1 MGTADLA
8 LFVYTRDSPGWLEA
22 GLASSGHRLLLLSI
36 LALGCKDDS
45 GGNAPLEGV
54 SGAPYGNF
62 DPDHIVQVDFSMEES
77 DWDAMRFENQNFVT
91 ALNCDVMDGP
101 IGMDY
106 TEFEADI
113 TMDGESI
120 SPIRIRK
127 KGLIGSQDTTRPSFS
142 INLDEYVD
150 GAELFGTDNLVLN
163 NGTQD
168 PSLIRQCMTYG
179 LFIDA
184 GLPAPRCNYARVSMN
199 DEDLGIYVHVE
210 PVKKSFLRDHFGND
224 EGDLYEGTLSDFGED
239 WINTFDPDTDE
250 TDEDMAGLV
259 ALYEALDS
267 DEPLLDALA
276 PHLDID
282 QFLSFWAMEAIT
294 GHWDGYT
301 GNRNNYFV
309 YDNPETDTFA
319 FIPWGA
325 DAALVSFED
334 EEGNGWVPASSILA
348 VHFLNDDDASEMFEA
363 RVLELLDEVWLEDEI
378 HDEIDRMEDLLATE
392 IEIDDELESGIDDV
406 HDYVDDRREALEDA
420 LPGNPDEL
428 GDRYCLGV
436 MGAVSG
442 SFETTWGSSE
452 TSPDWT
458 EEGTAELLVDWKGYP
473 LEGTQVG
480 AVAGESEGYGQL
492 ALMGVLDEEEGSY
505 LLPYMWFDP
514 GRLVEGKA
522 MDFDQALLGGN
533 LYYTDASLDYGW
545 VQAAYMG
552 GGIIEFSTLEMEAGG
567 TVSGV
572 IESYLYNWQ
581 EL

>member
-1 MGTADLA
+1 M
-8 LFVYTRDSPGWLEA
+8 EEM
-22 GLASSGHRLLLLSI
+22 LASWILRLVLFSMI
-36 LALGCKDDS
+36 ASGCKDNS
-45 GGNAPLEGV
+45 GGNSPIEAV

-62 DPDHIVQVDFSMEES
+62 DPEHIVQVELSMDES
-77 DWDAMRFENQNFVT
+77 DWDAMRFESQNFVS

-113 TMDGESI
+113 TMDGESL
-120 SPIRIRK
+120 SPIRVRK
-127 KGLIGSQDTTRPSFS
+127 KGLIGSQNTSRPSFS

-179 LFIDA
+179 LFFDA
-184 GLPAPRCNYARVSMN
+184 GLPAPRCNFARVSMN

-224 EGDLYEGTLSDFGED
+224 EGDLYEGTLSDFGEE
-239 WINTFDPDTDE
+239 WIDTFDPDTDE
-250 TDEDMAGLV
+250 TDEEMAGLV
-259 ALYEALDS
+259 EIYEALDS
-267 DEPLLDALA
+267 DEPLLEALE
-276 PHLDID
+276 PYLDIE

-309 YDNPETDTFA
+309 YDNPETDTFS

-325 DAALVSFED
+325 DAALVSLEE
-334 EEGNGWVPASSILA
+334 EEGKAWIPASSILA
-348 VHFLNDDDASEMFEA
+348 VHFLNDDDASELFEA

-392 IEIDDELESGIDDV
+392 IEIDDELEKGIDDV
-406 HDYVDDRREALEDA
+406 HDYVDSRREELEDA
-420 LPGNPDEL
+420 LPGDPEEL
-428 GDRYCLGV
+428 YGRYCLGV
-436 MGAVSG
+436 MGAVSA

-452 TSPDWT
+452 TSPDWL
-458 EEGTAELLVDWKGYP
+458 EEGTAELLVDWEGYP
-473 LEGTQVG
+473 MEGVQVG
-480 AVAGESEGYGQL
+480 AVVGESEGYGQL
-492 ALMGVLDEEEGSY
+492 ALMGLVDEDDGSY

-514 GRLVEGKA
+514 GRPVEGKV
-522 MDFDQALLGGN
+522 MDFDQAMLGAN
-533 LYYTDASLDYGW
+533 LYYTDASFGYEW

-552 GGIIEFSTLEMEAGG
+552 GGTIEFTTLEMESGG
-567 TVSGV
+567 TVHGW
-572 IESYLYNWQ
+572 IESDLYNWQ